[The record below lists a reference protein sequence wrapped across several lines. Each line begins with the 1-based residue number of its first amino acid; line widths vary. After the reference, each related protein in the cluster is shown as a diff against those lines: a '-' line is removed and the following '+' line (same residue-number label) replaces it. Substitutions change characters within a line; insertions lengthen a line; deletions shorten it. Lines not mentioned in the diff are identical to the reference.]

1 ILQILSITLSD
12 DDLTPDDPLTQA
24 YLGSLGDLEGEDVR
38 NGLGRFDDLA
48 SVTKQLGQLVIGL
61 KPKKGQEMDNGESE
75 IDIEIVSGVGDGNN
89 DGNGSQMEVNTNEGG
104 IMTSGV
110 TGDVGNNDNT
120 EA

>member
-1 ILQILSITLSD
+1 MSITLSD

-61 KPKKGQEMDNGESE
+61 KPKKGQDMDNGESE
-75 IDIEIVSGVGDGNN
+75 LDIEIVSGVGDGNN
-89 DGNGSQMEVNTNEGG
+89 DGNGSQMEVNTNEEGV
-104 IMTSGV
+104 MTSGV